1 MNAFSGNKFTQDL
14 SSMVD
19 ENGQINEESPKYKEM
34 FEFIKYGYVTEIED
48 KHKLPTIA
56 LYGGI
61 DDVVGVSTYAYLKQ
75 KADKDGRT
83 LELIYIKDQG
93 HLLIKPT
100 SDIGFSQLKEAL
112 SKISEYSK
120 QKFGY

>member
-1 MNAFSGNKFTQDL
+1 MN
-14 SSMVD
+14 
-19 ENGQINEESPKYKEM
+19 
-34 FEFIKYGYVTEIED
+34 
-48 KHKLPTIA
+48 
-56 LYGGI
+56 YGGI
-61 DDVVGVSTYAYLKQ
+61 DDTVGITNYAYLKQ